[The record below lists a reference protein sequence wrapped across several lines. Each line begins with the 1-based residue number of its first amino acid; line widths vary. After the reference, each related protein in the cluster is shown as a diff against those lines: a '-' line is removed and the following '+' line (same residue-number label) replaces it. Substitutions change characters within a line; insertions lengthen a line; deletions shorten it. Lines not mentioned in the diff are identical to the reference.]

1 MIQATIV
8 LGLLKRFSGPLMIVA
23 LIALGGLLI
32 KAGFD
37 NMGLK
42 RALSKSEAHAEDE
55 RTKRINAE
63 NELAT
68 LYRDYNEQS
77 RASAEREKARVAEQQ
92 TIIERQR
99 GDYAKREATREH
111 ALRLALD
118 GLRYTGATGEN
129 DRRALRPAADA
140 PAACRGY
147 AAGATQLPEP
157 DAVFLAREADRAD
170 RVVLQ
175 LDACQRYVS
184 EVVQPK

>member
-1 MIQATIV
+1 MIQATIA

-23 LIALGGLLI
+23 LVALGGLLL
-32 KAGFD
+32 KAGLD

-42 RALSKSEAHAEDE
+42 RQITKAEARAEDE
-55 RTKRINAE
+55 RTKRIKAE

-68 LYRDYNEQS
+68 LYRDYNEQA
-77 RASAEREKARVAEQQ
+77 RAGAEREKARVAEQQ

-118 GLRYTGATGEN
+118 GLRYTGAAGEN

-140 PAACRGY
+140 PAACAGY
-147 AAGATQLPEP
+147 AADPTRLPLPSAE
-157 DAVFLAREADRAD
+157 FLVREADRAD

-175 LDACQRYVS
+175 LDACQRYVT